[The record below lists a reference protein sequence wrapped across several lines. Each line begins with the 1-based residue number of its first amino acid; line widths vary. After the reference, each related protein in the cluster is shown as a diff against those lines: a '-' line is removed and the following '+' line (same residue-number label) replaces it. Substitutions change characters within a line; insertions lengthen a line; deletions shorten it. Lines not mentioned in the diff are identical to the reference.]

1 MRYLYGDLTE
11 FPPGENVLELLKK
24 MITAAVEVLEI
35 DQRMRKTSSD
45 MEHQREQLASSLLGI
60 DDFHQELQTFIAQR
74 LSASPDRAVV
84 QVAQAAAEKI
94 QELVNQGKAFFSRH
108 TEESIQARQQELEQL
123 GQVLLERLGDFYSPH
138 PLPLRSNR
146 LHCRFDGAR
155 YLARYELTDITGAT
169 CVYQIDASSTE
180 LFSSPRR
187 GQDLFGKGFELAV
200 GYKKAWLKK
209 EPVPEYQRLDEHLLT
224 EVYEEDGALRLCL
237 KKPSTEE
244 GLWIFCPAGGE
255 PSVFIQT
262 AEAKPR
268 PVEAE
273 LLTLDKKEKLEAL
286 LDQTRRAAVTIYR
299 TPSRLSSISIDNQD
313 LISSRS
319 VTELVKRLV
328 AFLAPTIREIDLRSP
343 SRQELCLK
351 IEHEQGRREEI
362 YVPKSQLAEQI
373 ERLPPAQQ
381 AIFTPLG
388 ISLSAAAEHQLDDGP
403 TQPQ

>member
-24 MITAAVEVLEI
+24 MITAAVEVLEV
-35 DQRMRKTSSD
+35 DQRIEKINSD
-45 MEHQREQLASSLLGI
+45 IKNEREQLAASLLGI
-60 DDFHQELQTFIAQR
+60 DDFHQALQTFIAEK
-74 LSASPDRAVV
+74 LSTTQDRAVV
-84 QVAQAAAEKI
+84 QVAQAVAEKI
-94 QELVNQGKAFFSRH
+94 QELVNQGKAFFSRRA
-108 TEESIQARQQELEQL
+108 EEAIQARHQELEQL
-123 GQVLLERLGDFYSPH
+123 GQILLGRLSDFYSPH

-146 LHCRFDGAR
+146 LHCRYDGAR
-155 YLARYELTDITGAT
+155 YLANYELTDITGVT
-169 CVYQIDASSTE
+169 CAYQIDASSTE
-180 LFSSPRR
+180 LFSSLRH
-187 GQDLFGKGFELAV
+187 GQDLLGKGFELAV

-237 KKPSTEE
+237 KKPSAEE
-244 GLWIFCPAGGE
+244 GLWIFCPAGGV

-262 AEAKPR
+262 GEDKPR

-286 LDQTRRAAVTIYR
+286 LEQTRRAAVTIYR
-299 TPSRLSSISIDNQD
+299 TPSRLCSISIDNQD
-313 LISSRS
+313 VISSRLAA
-319 VTELVKRLV
+319 ELVKRLV

-373 ERLPPAQQ
+373 QRLLPTQQ

-388 ISLSAAAEHQLDDGP
+388 ISISGSAEHQFDDGP
-403 TQPQ
+403 TQPE